1 MRNTFPGYYRPTED
15 EFAEL
20 WTQCLFVLDA
30 NVLLNLYCYSQ
41 ETRDELIG
49 ILGALYDSIWLP
61 HQAAL
66 EYHRHRLGIINQQ
79 AKAYQDIQK
88 LSRDVQEEFTKRI
101 RTLLRRGRHP
111 FIAVDSVLEKLN
123 SAFTEICENF
133 DELEQRHP
141 DFFADDPILE
151 AVTNLFEGKVGS
163 AYTPEQLQEIYA
175 EGKVRYTQEPKIP
188 PGYEDASKD
197 GDAKQYGDLVLWFQV
212 IDQAKAT
219 GKPIIL
225 VTDDRK
231 EDWWWRS
238 YGKTHGPRPELVNE
252 ITRKANVGFY
262 MYSADPF
269 MEYASEYLEYSVKK
283 EAIEE
288 VRDVRERDEENIANL
303 EAIVKAID
311 TAALRAEMTPKRLGP
326 YAALSRI
333 MDAVELP
340 SLDAYEA
347 MGRLDGMGDGD
358 RLSEATVSP
367 YVGNTTSR
375 RFHLSSCQHA
385 QRTSL
390 ESCVFFASREE
401 AVAQGFSPCKV
412 CAP

>member
-1 MRNTFPGYYRPTED
+1 
-15 EFAEL
+15 
-20 WTQCLFVLDA
+20 
-30 NVLLNLYCYSQ
+30 
-41 ETRDELIG
+41 LIG

-123 SAFTEICENF
+123 IAFTEICENF

-340 SLDAYEA
+340 SLDAGAALSRIMDAVELPSLGAGAALSRIMDAVELPSLDAYEA